1 MSTAS
6 AAAEPVEEFRVI
18 RHPANPGNF
27 AVSNLGT
34 VKNMKT
40 GNVRTLGP
48 KGTVTFNEAQAYSV
62 GRLVALTFLAEDS
75 RVDYSKKRVFHKD
88 GNKFNNHVENLCWK

>member
-1 MSTAS
+1 MSVAS
-6 AAAEPVEEFRVI
+6 AASPEEFRVI

-27 AVSNLGT
+27 AVSNFGV

-48 KGTVTFNEAQAYSV
+48 NGTVTFNEAQAYSV
-62 GRLVALTFLAEDS
+62 GRLVALTFLADDS
-75 RVDYSKKRVFHKD
+75 LVDYSKKRVFHKD
-88 GNKFNNHVENLCWK
+88 GNKFNNHVDNLYWK